1 MWLLSSCYPIVTSV
15 IHGLQVNPFTSKE
28 GEDRTKGQINGFK
41 IGWPSFPKD
50 IFRKKLTC

>member
-1 MWLLSSCYPIVTSV
+1 MCLLSSCYPIVTSV